1 MPAPSHPAVGSHLVV
16 QFPAPKVLLL
26 RLNRPEALNA
36 MTADL
41 EADLCKMF
49 DWFEEENS
57 LWVVIVTGTGRAFC
71 AGQDLKN
78 WQKTAGTS
86 SSPDENMAKNKHGFG
101 SMSRRR
107 FKKPFICALNGF
119 AYGGGGEALVNADII
134 IACEGCKV
142 GFPEVKR
149 GVVAGVGGIPNA
161 LRRSPQLGPYLLT
174 GEPIPPH
181 LLAAHVFTE
190 TVPTADVLP
199 IALRWAAKLVEAS
212 PDAVWATKEHMNQHK
227 DGMGVSAAVDAA
239 LKTDVS
245 KSVFRGENIQEGL
258 RAFVEKREPVWRDP
272 VRRDSKL

>member
-1 MPAPSHPAVGSHLVV
+1 MSECG
-16 QFPAPKVLLL
+16 LL
-26 RLNRPEALNA
+26 RLDNVAY
-36 MTADL
+36 
-41 EADLCKMF
+41 
-49 DWFEEENS
+49 
-57 LWVVIVTGTGRAFC
+57 
-71 AGQDLKN
+71 Q
-78 WQKTAGTS
+78 
-86 SSPDENMAKNKHGFG
+86 SPL
-101 SMSRRR
+101 
-107 FKKPFICALNGF
+107 PIL
-119 AYGGGGEALVNADII
+119 
-134 IACEGCKV
+134 
-142 GFPEVKR
+142 

-199 IALRWAAKLVEAS
+199 AALRWAAKLVEAS

-258 RAFVEKREPVWRDP
+258 CAFVE
-272 VRRDSKL
+272 VRRSCLEHVRRCNSATDVLAHGTETRTGVARPSPQGLEAVVSWS